1 MKLKDLS
8 KIQKTNKKITKKIK
22 NENDHEE
29 VAIDTGYLYI
39 LEEKLKK
46 NEKLY
51 KIAKKI
57 LGTIPIVQFSTE
69 IDIGEEVFE
78 SNDEEE
84 DDESEREDEGEEEA
98 VELSIEELTN
108 EQENDDDEDNL

>member
-1 MKLKDLS
+1 MKKQLS
-8 KIQKTNKKITKKIK
+8 ILVISTFWKK
-22 NENDHEE
+22 NS
-29 VAIDTGYLYI
+29 
-39 LEEKLKK
+39 KK